1 MSFVVHAQPSLLRN
15 WMPAWISMLLCM
27 CMQKTCPREYIAMY
41 HMHIAIYSWQLL
53 SVVTG
58 RPCTWLDASILL
70 LWVVTV
76 NHHRVTTAGSMSVV
90 ATVTFF
96 YCVCVCDDVHENE
109 YQRILWRM
117 NSKWMKL
124 LQLSMCFE
132 TSVIVLSNWGL
143 PKWKWQCWT
152 SYALIVKGIYI
163 SSPTRNK
170 LCSSFQHCAKLSAV
184 LFFWEEKA
192 KVHALA
198 NISYNI
204 GWWVLFHSTV

>member
-96 YCVCVCDDVHENE
+96 YCVCVWWWCARKRISKNIMENE
-109 YQRILWRM
+109 FKMNEIATIINVFWNIRNCPLKLRSSKVEAAMLDFICFNCQRNLHLFTDEKQAM
-117 NSKWMKL
+117 Q
-124 LQLSMCFE
+124 QLSTLCQTVSSSIF
-132 TSVIVLSNWGL
+132 LRR
-143 PKWKWQCWT
+143 
-152 SYALIVKGIYI
+152 KGQ
-163 SSPTRNK
+163 SART
-170 LCSSFQHCAKLSAV
+170 CQHL
-184 LFFWEEKA
+184 L
-192 KVHALA
+192 
-198 NISYNI
+198 
-204 GWWVLFHSTV
+204 